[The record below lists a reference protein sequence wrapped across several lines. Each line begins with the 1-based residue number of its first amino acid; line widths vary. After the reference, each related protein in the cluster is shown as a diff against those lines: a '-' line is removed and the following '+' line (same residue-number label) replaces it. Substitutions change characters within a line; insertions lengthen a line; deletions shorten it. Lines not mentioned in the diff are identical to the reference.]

1 MKLSPKRFDSWNST
15 PNTSLWLRLSTRA
28 SLSAAVCELPLDTNV
43 WFLSG
48 LTVVNQLDGGLQ
60 GYSTGVRKTTD
71 AQQAT
76 EVTNNGSM
84 IGSPSN
90 R

>member
-1 MKLSPKRFDSWNST
+1 
-15 PNTSLWLRLSTRA
+15 
-28 SLSAAVCELPLDTNV
+28 
-43 WFLSG
+43 